1 MSASQ
6 LASTI
11 RTIIRPILSDA
22 EVAILAENGY
32 GSKVLALERQWAQ
45 ELARASTE
53 GALEAFEEG
62 RRVWELR
69 NAAAELVLRP
79 NSFNSTEI

>member
-6 LASTI
+6 IASTI

-22 EVAILAENGY
+22 EVAILSENGY
-32 GSKVLALERQWAQ
+32 GKKVLALERQWAK
-45 ELARASTE
+45 ELANASTE
-53 GALEAFEEG
+53 GALEGFEER

-69 NAAAELVLRP
+69 NSAAELVERP